1 MTGLENVSIV
11 VPCYN
16 EEQTIGLLLQ
26 AIDAQTYPR
35 SQMEVILADGISSDH
50 TRERIGQFQ
59 ASHPELNVRVIDNPK
74 RIIPAG
80 VNLAIKSASGN
91 IIIRLDAHS
100 VPEPTYVERSV
111 AGLQAGLGENVGGL
125 WLIQPGNPGWVAQSI
140 AVAAAHPF
148 GAGDAR
154 YRFSNTAGEVDT
166 VPFGAFKRSLFEQI
180 GYYDETLVTNE
191 DYEFNARIRSNGGK
205 IFFDPAIRT
214 QYFARPT
221 LGALARQYW
230 RYGYWKWRMLKRF
243 PETLRWRQA
252 LPPLFVL
259 GLLLLFILSI
269 WFVVARI
276 TLLAGLGIYLGLIIG
291 ASIPHARRNKNSRL
305 IIGIPAAITTMHFA
319 WGSGFLWSLIR
330 SGG

>member
-1 MTGLENVSIV
+1 MTGLETVSIV

-16 EEQTIGLLLQ
+16 EEQTVGLLLT
-26 AIDAQTYPR
+26 AIDAQTFPH

-50 TRERIGQFQ
+50 TRERIEQFRTG
-59 ASHPELNVRVIDNPK
+59 SPELKVRVIDNPK

-80 VNLAIKSASGN
+80 VNLAIQAATGN

-100 VPEPTYVERSV
+100 VPEPTYVERCV

-125 WLIQPGNPGWVAQSI
+125 WLIQPGKSGWMAQSI
-140 AVAAAHPF
+140 AIAAGHPL

-154 YRFSNTAGEVDT
+154 YRYSNTAGEVDT
-166 VPFGAFKRSLFEQI
+166 VPFGAFKRSLFERI

-191 DYEFNARIRSNGGK
+191 DYEFNARIRANGGK

-252 LPPLFVL
+252 LPPLFVF
-259 GLLLLFILSI
+259 GVLLLLILSI
-269 WFVVARI
+269 WFAAARI
-276 TLLAGLGIYLGLIIG
+276 VLLAGLGIYVALFMG
-291 ASIPHARRNKNSRL
+291 ASIPHARRNKEIRL
-305 IIGIPAAITTMHFA
+305 LIGIPAAITTMHFA
-319 WGSGFLWSLIR
+319 WGSGFLWSLIH